1 MKVTLE
7 VDLQPFMVPN
17 FVRVVSKPGRKEDG
31 VQELP
36 CYPLSDLDSLT
47 LDKLCRQ
54 FRDEVFRKAGK
65 EQPAEYCLA
74 T

>member
-7 VDLQPFMVPN
+7 VDLQPFTTPN
-17 FVRVVSKPGRKEDG
+17 FVRAVSPCGRKEDG

-36 CYPLSDLDSLT
+36 CYPLSSLDSLT

-54 FRDEVFRKAGK
+54 FREEVFKKAGK
-65 EQPAEYCLA
+65 QQPPECAP
-74 T
+74 